1 MSLPNQTHLT
11 AIRLYREAY
20 GRILATLVRLLGD
33 FGLAEECLQEAFATA
48 LKHWPD
54 SGIPEQPRAW
64 LIQTAKNKAIDHLRR
79 QRRLTELPEDLDRLA
94 ALAYDPPEPRDAG
107 WIADDRLRLIF
118 TCCHPALAP
127 ESQVALTLHAVG
139 GLNTEEIARAFLTT
153 LPTMAQRLVRTKRKI
168 SEAGIPYRIP
178 EAEQLAERIG
188 GVLSVL
194 YLIFNEGYS
203 ATSGHAL
210 LNVDLSSM
218 AITLTRDL
226 FGLLPNPEVGG
237 LLALMLLHDARRAAR
252 TDAQGD
258 LVMLE
263 EQDRT
268 KWNRAQIAEGERII
282 ESVLR
287 QAPPGPYALQAAIA
301 AVHAQTVDGKA
312 ADWPQL
318 VALYDRLLAQLASPV
333 VELNRAV
340 AVAMVDGA
348 DAGLALIDAIA
359 ACGALRGYY
368 PLHAAR
374 ADLLRRSTR
383 YAEAALAYA
392 RAAELTLNTA
402 ERRFLNRRREEMQ
415 GYEGRTSK

>member
-1 MSLPNQTHLT
+1 MSLPNQTHL
-11 AIRLYREAY
+11 AVIRLYREAY

-33 FGLAEECLQEAFATA
+33 FELAEECLQEAFATA

-54 SGIPEQPRAW
+54 SGVPEQARAW

-79 QRRLTELPEDLDRLA
+79 QKRLTELPENFDHLS

-118 TCCHPALAP
+118 TCCHPALAL
-127 ESQVALTLHAVG
+127 ESQVALTLHAIA

-153 LPTMAQRLVRTKRKI
+153 PTTLAQRLVRAKRKI
-168 SEAGIPYRIP
+168 KEAGIPYRIP
-178 EAEQLAERIG
+178 EAEHLAERIG
-188 GVLSVL
+188 GVLAVL

-203 ATSGHAL
+203 ATSGDAL

-218 AITLTRDL
+218 AIALTRELFDL
-226 FGLLPNPEVGG
+226 LKHPEAGG

-252 TDAQGD
+252 TDGQGD
-258 LVMLE
+258 LVLLE
-263 EQDRT
+263 EQDRA
-268 KWNRAQIAEGERII
+268 KWNRAQISEGEAII

-301 AVHAQTVDGKA
+301 AVHAQTVDGGST
-312 ADWPQL
+312 DWPQIIK
-318 VALYDRLLAQLASPV
+318 LYDRLLEQTPSPV

-340 AVAMVDGA
+340 AVAMVNGA
-348 DAGLALIDAIA
+348 DAGLALIDTIA
-359 ACGALRGYY
+359 ARGALRGYY

-383 YAEAALAYA
+383 YAEAAQAYA

-415 GYEGRTSK
+415 GYAGQK

>member
-1 MSLPNQTHLT
+1 LSLPNQTHLA

-54 SGIPEQPRAW
+54 SGVPGQPRAW
-64 LIQTAKNKAIDHLRR
+64 LIQTARNKAI
-79 QRRLTELPEDLDRLA
+79 
-94 ALAYDPPEPRDAG
+94 
-107 WIADDRLRLIF
+107 
-118 TCCHPALAP
+118 
-127 ESQVALTLHAVG
+127 
-139 GLNTEEIARAFLTT
+139 
-153 LPTMAQRLVRTKRKI
+153 AQRLVRTKRKI
-168 SEAGIPYRIP
+168 REAGIAYRIP
-178 EAEQLAERIG
+178 EAGQLPERID

-203 ATSGHAL
+203 ATSGDAL

-218 AITLTRDL
+218 AIALARDL
-226 FGLLPNPEVGG
+226 FGILPNPEVGG

-252 TDAQGD
+252 TDAEGD

-263 EQDRT
+263 EQDRR
-268 KWNRAQIAEGERII
+268 KWNRAQITEGERII

-301 AVHAQTVDGKA
+301 AVHAQTVDGEST
-312 ADWPQL
+312 DWPQI
-318 VALYDRLLAQLASPV
+318 VALYDRLLAQLPSPV

-340 AVAMVDGA
+340 AVAMAEGCEQ
-348 DAGLALIDAIA
+348 GLRLIDAIA
-359 ACGALRGYY
+359 ARDVLRGYY

-374 ADLLRRSTR
+374 ADLLRRLGR
-383 YAEAALAYA
+383 HGEAAVAYA
-392 RAAELTLNTA
+392 RVRVDAEYRGASVPRTA
-402 ERRFLNRRREEMQ
+402 S
-415 GYEGRTSK
+415 G